1 MAENKKAS
9 QKSTKKTT
17 AAKKTVK
24 KVDTTKKT
32 TVPKA
37 AAKKVETTKKIVE
50 PKKEIIKE
58 QKVEVKTTKKENNK
72 FVTFIKNNS
81 RNLILGLICIL
92 LIVNI
97 VLVVLGHKVKL
108 ENGKE
113 VIASIDGKSYTADE
127 LFDNLKNKYGK
138 DTLLTLIDEHIS
150 SKELSDEDL
159 TSAKKEAQ
167 EYIES
172 IKKQYESAGYTWEDV
187 LTQYGYTNEDALLN
201 EYLVSVKSQYV
212 IKNYLEKDLTEE
224 EIKKYY
230 DENIYGTYT
239 VKHILIKPDV
249 TDDMSDEE
257 KAAAEEAAKNTASEV
272 ISKYAAGED
281 WATLVTTYS
290 EDEGSKDSEGL
301 IENFTKGDMV
311 EEFFN
316 ASITLKDG
324 EYTTEPVK
332 STHGYH
338 VILKV
343 SSTEKASLE
352 DSKDEVVSALVDK
365 KLSDDA
371 NLYNSTWIKI
381 RNDYKLSIKDT
392 TIKENYDKSISE

>member
-172 IKKQYESAGYTWEDV
+172 IKKQYESAGYTWADV